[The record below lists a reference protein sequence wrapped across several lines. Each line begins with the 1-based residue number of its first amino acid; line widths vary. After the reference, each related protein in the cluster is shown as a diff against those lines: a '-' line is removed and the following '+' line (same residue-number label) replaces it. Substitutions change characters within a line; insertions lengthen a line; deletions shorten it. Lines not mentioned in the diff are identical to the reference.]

1 MHMFVACNIKYESGM
16 TNKPHDNII
25 VQWHCILPFTE
36 RERET
41 EREKTRLNPS
51 SHFSWKNY
59 QKEKI
64 RVI

>member
-1 MHMFVACNIKYESGM
+1 MFVACNIKYESGM

-36 RERET
+36 RARDR

-51 SHFSWKNY
+51 SHFS
-59 QKEKI
+59 
-64 RVI
+64 